1 MNNSKLGY
9 RPKQLAEAVG
19 MSKRFVYSEIKSG
32 RLRTVKLGRARV
44 IRAADAEAWL
54 NQKASA

>member
-1 MNNSKLGY
+1 
-9 RPKQLAEAVG
+9 